1 MGNAMTA
8 RRTAWLLLFAV
19 LTACKEPQ
27 EPDPVVVAP
36 SEPVIAEPA
45 PPAPE
50 PPPPPEAPPPK
61 PELHASYPD
70 SDPET
75 LLNRDTAEMADLLGT
90 PLRIEDQPPAL
101 IWIYEVENLCTL
113 RLFFYPEL
121 EGGRF
126 LSLTYAVEPVADEA
140 AERACIASLRRAHVG

>member
-1 MGNAMTA
+1 MTV
-8 RRTAWLLLFAV
+8 RRTAWLLLFAT
-19 LTACKEPQ
+19 LAACKAPQ
-27 EPDPVVVAP
+27 EAEPVVVP
-36 SEPVIAEPA
+36 PPEPLVAEPA
-45 PPAPE
+45 PPEPE
-50 PPPPPEAPPPK
+50 LPPPDAPPTK
-61 PELHASYPD
+61 PELEASLPE

-126 LSLTYAVEPVADEA
+126 LSLTYEVEPVVDEA
-140 AERACIASLRRAHVG
+140 AERACIASLRRPHVG

>member
-1 MGNAMTA
+1 MTV
-8 RRTAWLLLFAV
+8 RQTAWLVALVLLA
-19 LTACKEPQ
+19 ACEQPPQ
-27 EPDPVVVAP
+27 PEPVVVAP
-36 SEPVIAEPA
+36 PEPVVA
-45 PPAPE
+45 APE
-50 PPPPPEAPPPK
+50 PPAPDLPPPPDAPPSK
-61 PELHASYPD
+61 PELQASLPD
-70 SDPET
+70 ADPET

-90 PLRIEDQPPAL
+90 PVRIDDQPPAL

-126 LSLTYAVEPVADEA
+126 LSLTYEVEPAADEA

>member
-1 MGNAMTA
+1 MTV
-8 RRTAWLLLFAV
+8 RRTAWLLLFV
-19 LTACKEPQ
+19 LLAACEQPPAP
-27 EPDPVVVAP
+27 EPVVVAP
-36 SEPVIAEPA
+36 AEPVVAAPE

-50 PPPPPEAPPPK
+50 LPPPPDAPPTK
-61 PELHASYPD
+61 PELQASLPE

-90 PLRIEDQPPAL
+90 PMRIDDQPPAL

-126 LSLTYAVEPVADEA
+126 LTLTYEVEPAADEA

>member
-1 MGNAMTA
+1 MTV
-8 RRTAWLLLFAV
+8 RQTAWLLLVV
-19 LTACKEPQ
+19 LLAGCQQPPKPE
-27 EPDPVVVAP
+27 PVVVDP
-36 SEPVIAEPA
+36 PEPVVAAPE

-50 PPPPPEAPPPK
+50 LPPPPDAPPTK
-61 PELHASYPD
+61 PELQASLPE

-75 LLNRDTAEMADLLGT
+75 LLNRDTAEMANLLGT
-90 PLRIEDQPPAL
+90 PARIDDQPPAL

-126 LSLTYAVEPVADEA
+126 LSLTYEVEPVADEA

>member
-1 MGNAMTA
+1 MTV
-8 RRTAWLLLFAV
+8 RRTAWLLLFA
-19 LTACKEPQ
+19 LLAGCEQPPAP
-27 EPDPVVVAP
+27 EPVVVAP
-36 SEPVIAEPA
+36 AEPVVAAPE

-50 PPPPPEAPPPK
+50 LPPPPDAPPTK
-61 PELHASYPD
+61 PELQGSLPE

-90 PLRIEDQPPAL
+90 PMRIDDQPPAL

-126 LSLTYAVEPVADEA
+126 LTLTYEVDPVGDEA